1 MEAEHDREPPSL
13 GQLFA
18 DERERQGLSRTEIA
32 QRLHMSAWQIEALES
47 GDYARL
53 PQGTFLRGFVRN
65 YAKIVGLQPDAMLD
79 HLAEAAPSGPA
90 PRIVVPSQNIRFDPI
105 GDRLANPY
113 VKAAMLAVVALA
125 MGFAVMYWWL
135 FIRPAA
141 SGTTLSPALSQGRGS
156 TSQPTPQNLA
166 AAPVPPPDPV
176 TLRQAPTEPLRPDD
190 KAPPAKAPTKAEER
204 KARLEEAAKARTE
217 EAKARTEEAKARNE
231 EAKARTLVPEKVAQ
245 VAAAPTPAST
255 TATVPPK
262 AAPGTPTL
270 KLRFK
275 GESWVEVKDR
285 SGKILL
291 SRLNAPGS
299 EAEVSGRP
307 PFAVV
312 IGNAPDVQVLYN
324 DREFPL
330 EPHTRVAVA
339 RFTVE

>member
-1 MEAEHDREPPSL
+1 VEADEDRELPSL

-18 DERERQGLSRTEIA
+18 DARERQGLSRTEIA
-32 QRLHMSAWQIEALES
+32 QRLHMSAWQVEALEAC
-47 GDYARL
+47 DYARL

-65 YAKIVGLQPDAMLD
+65 YAKILAIDPDKMLEQ
-79 HLAEAAPSGPA
+79 LAESAPRGPA

-105 GDRLANPY
+105 GDRLSNPY

-135 FIRPAA
+135 FIRPTPPA
-141 SGTTLSPALSQGRGS
+141 STLGPSPAQARGNGA
-156 TSQPTPQNLA
+156 QPRPQNLA

-176 TLRQAPTEPLRPDD
+176 VVRNAPSEPM
-190 KAPPAKAPTKAEER
+190 KAEERAPVPAKAPEPVKAAEAKAAPKAEER
-204 KARLEEAAKARTE
+204 KVRAEE
-217 EAKARTEEAKARNE
+217 
-231 EAKARTLVPEKVAQ
+231 
-245 VAAAPTPAST
+245 ST
-255 TATVPPK
+255 QPR
-262 AAPGTPTL
+262 L

-285 SGKILL
+285 SGRVLL
-291 SRLNAPGS
+291 SKLNAPGS

-307 PFAVV
+307 PFDVV

-330 EPHTRVAVA
+330 EPHTKVAVA
-339 RFTVE
+339 RFTVQ